1 MNTRHTHHR
10 PSPKGGFVVGA
21 SVLLGLA
28 ASVGLLMWGDGPDL
42 QALVKVAADSGCDIR
57 IGSASTAL

>member
-21 SVLLGLA
+21 SVLGLA

-42 QALVKVAADSGCDIR
+42 QALVKVAVDNGCDIR